1 MKRIISV
8 ILAILLVSTML
19 MSFVS
24 CGGSDE
30 TEEAWELST
39 VEAVYTESATPV
51 NKTSAEVLAY
61 FNSLVN
67 DLKVSK
73 PAISY
78 NYQINVPDD
87 SMKVTKKGMED
98 AEETDESLK
107 AINDSAAGIK
117 DMILKNINE
126 KSGDIPFGADN
137 TEYLFV
143 KGESWTS
150 NLTVADIDYATIKE
164 VGDNYYI
171 TIMFDDIAENGAADP
186 LAKAFDLRDKEEL
199 LASDEFAKTSSY
211 LKLNDY
217 SVAYTGCKITAV
229 VNRLTDEIT
238 NLNYYKAAEIT
249 ADMTGAGSLED
260 YGDVSVIFT
269 LEDKADFNITWET
282 ELPTSPLET
291 ATEEAA

>member
-98 AEETDESLK
+98 AEEIDESLK

-126 KSGDIPFGADN
+126 RSGDIPFGADN

>member
-1 MKRIISV
+1 MKRIISI
-8 ILAILLVSTML
+8 ILAILLVSSML

-30 TEEAWELST
+30 TEKAWELST

-78 NYQINVPDD
+78 NYQINVPND

-98 AEETDESLK
+98 AEETDATLD
-107 AINDSAAGIK
+107 AINNSAVGIK
-117 DMILKNINE
+117 DMILKNIKE

-171 TIMFDDIAENGAADP
+171 TIMFNDIDENSVVDP

-217 SVAYTGCKITAV
+217 SIAYSRCKITAV

-238 NLNYYKAAEIT
+238 NLNYYKAANVT
-249 ADMTGAGSLED
+249 ADMTGAGSLVE

-291 ATEEAA
+291 SAEAVQ

>member
-1 MKRIISV
+1 MKRIISI
-8 ILAILLVSTML
+8 ILAILLVSSML

-78 NYQINVPDD
+78 NYQINVPND

-98 AEETDESLK
+98 AEEIDATLD
-107 AINDSAAGIK
+107 AINNSAVGIK
-117 DMILKNINE
+117 DMILKNIKE

-143 KGESWTS
+143 KGECWTS
-150 NLTVADIDYATIKE
+150 NLTISDIDYATIKE

-171 TIMFDDIAENGAADP
+171 TIMFNDIDENSVVDP

-217 SVAYTGCKITAV
+217 SIAYSGCKITAV

-238 NLNYYKAAEIT
+238 NLNYYKAANIT
-249 ADMTGAGSLED
+249 ADMTGAGSLEE

-291 ATEEAA
+291 STEAAQ